1 MTEMKYR
8 ITMMALAIVCVMV
21 APALSMPDDGFPA
34 GKGAM
39 NLRHERCPFLADNLT
54 DKDLNNMTVGQL
66 QEMWQQSRQ
75 NTTFG
80 QAERRRPDRS
90 EGGPMG
96 GKAHRNGEF
105 HGFDHHESMDLGIS
119 RSALLGLLMDD
130 VSVDKLNGMTPNQ
143 IEKLEQKDG

>member
-1 MTEMKYR
+1 MKYR

-90 EGGPMG
+90 EGGPMEV
-96 GKAHRNGEF
+96 KPIVMENSMASTIMNPWTWEF
-105 HGFDHHESMDLGIS
+105 PEAPSSDC
-119 RSALLGLLMDD
+119 
-130 VSVDKLNGMTPNQ
+130 
-143 IEKLEQKDG
+143 